1 MSIKKRSIWVF
12 VFAVISLPL
21 IAYLTASWYDS
32 RIKPLPYFGSS
43 APKITSFNFMNQTGK
58 NITERNWSGKIVVV
72 NFFFSHCPIVC
83 PKMIRNLKLVQDAFA
98 EDSSV
103 EINSFSVDPVR
114 DSVERLSK
122 FANDYGIQNSSW
134 NLLTGSKTEIYHLAR
149 KNFLV
154 TATDGDGGPGD
165 FIHSDRLVLL
175 DKKQKI
181 RGYYDGSNPRE
192 VKQLI
197 LDIQKLKE
205 EE

>member
-1 MSIKKRSIWVF
+1 
-12 VFAVISLPL
+12 
-21 IAYLTASWYDS
+21 
-32 RIKPLPYFGSS
+32 
-43 APKITSFNFMNQTGK
+43 
-58 NITERNWSGKIVVV
+58 
-72 NFFFSHCPIVC
+72 
-83 PKMIRNLKLVQDAFA
+83 MIRNLKLVQDAFA